1 MVRKKKGIKRFKK
14 VKDGKPG
21 PNYDFTPGMLRKVTL
36 LAKLGATNK
45 VLAEFFEKDVST
57 IDYWIKNI
65 PVFRAARKKGGLVAD
80 MKVVASF
87 FKRAVGYDYVEQQI
101 VQCKGVPVAIDVRK
115 HVIPDVK
122 ACQIWMV
129 NRQKELWA
137 NNTTKNVQIQGN
149 INHNHHD
156 VKDVPDI
163 KSLSKEARK
172 IVFEI
177 NQKQLALSG
186 TSDN

>member
-1 MVRKKKGIKRFKK
+1 MVRKKKGIKRIKSEGK
-14 VKDGKPG
+14 SKPG
-21 PNYDFTPGMLRKVTL
+21 PKLCFTSSMLKKVTM
-36 LAKLGATNK
+36 LAKLGATDK
-45 VLAEFFEKDVST
+45 MLAEFFDKDVST
-57 IDYWIKNI
+57 IERWVQVYPK
-65 PVFRAARKKGGLVAD
+65 FREARKKGGMVAD

-87 FKRAVGYDYVEQQI
+87 FQRAVGYDYTEQQI

-129 NRQKELWA
+129 NRQKEFWA
-137 NNTTKNVQIQGN
+137 NNTTKNIQVQGN

-156 VKDVPDI
+156 VKDIPDI
-163 KSLSKEARK
+163 NSLSKQARK

-177 NQKQLALSG
+177 SQKQLALSG